1 MTLPHPVQGNLYG
14 RSSLSTGLSV
24 EQAGQGIV
32 GTIISSISAML
43 RRRGLI
49 IAVNHQI
56 TITATIEPATNT
68 GGKAK

>member
-14 RSSLSTGLSV
+14 RSSLSTGLEVS
-24 EQAGQGIV
+24 QAGHGIV
-32 GTIISSISAML
+32 GTIVSSISSIF

-56 TITATIEPATNT
+56 VITVTTEPATNI